1 MCVIWQLFP
10 FCFSPISNGLFPLS
24 PCNLISRFPLISTSL
39 VLRLL
44 CLVVNIK
51 GVKGHLPAPSPWK
64 WCPTGCSVQDLMNLS
79 FRLVFPFNF
88 LYFYHKCLG
97 IFLYLSI
104 LNLFSFPNEKN
115 HFMYSWSE
123 TPPCTILHNNS
134 HNNKIC
140 SYQASQNKL
149 DSPVRKLPS
158 LLLTGLFSYHKPD
171 CSLPVPSCSQDSCS
185 SSWQDQWCIFGSAVC
200 HASGSWECS
209 SVQVGQQGS
218 ACLQTK
224 RDED

>member
-1 MCVIWQLFP
+1 MDWLIIFLWQHLLHSLMPGVPTPTMCVIWQLLP

-51 GVKGHLPAPSPWK
+51 GVKEHLPAPSPWK

-104 LNLFSFPNEKN
+104 LNLFSFPNEKK
-115 HFMYSWSE
+115 
-123 TPPCTILHNNS
+123 PLHVQLKWNS
-134 HNNKIC
+134 PLHHI
-140 SYQASQNKL
+140 
-149 DSPVRKLPS
+149 
-158 LLLTGLFSYHKPD
+158 T
-171 CSLPVPSCSQDSCS
+171 
-185 SSWQDQWCIFGSAVC
+185 
-200 HASGSWECS
+200 
-209 SVQVGQQGS
+209 
-218 ACLQTK
+218 
-224 RDED
+224 